1 MSNQMGDAETKL
13 AHHIAEAIEATAIV
27 NAKMEDAPPSIIIAA
42 MMVALVKSSF
52 LYSKEGHEKLAI
64 EGIITSMR
72 KLHED
77 IAEEYRGTLQ

>member
-1 MSNQMGDAETKL
+1 MSDQMGEEETKL
-13 AHHIAEAIEATAIV
+13 AHRISEAIEATAIV
-27 NAKMEDAPPSIIIAA
+27 NAKMEDASPSIIIAA